1 MKITKEQAA
10 TIKKYAKE
18 NSITVEQAISYAVNI
33 LEQEMENWWSQLK
46 HK

>member
-18 NSITVEQAISYAVNI
+18 NNITVEQAISYAVNI
-33 LEQEMENWWSQLK
+33 LEQEMEN
-46 HK
+46 